1 VKYAVE
7 VDADMGR
14 FPKEW
19 LFHHRWGKKPGKVN
33 GNTFF
38 TFSHDFLEHTWA
50 KPSLTVFA
58 DICFFY
64 MMMYKTNQ
72 TC

>member
-7 VDADMGR
+7 VDADMDR

-33 GNTFF
+33 GTFL
-38 TFSHDFLEHTWA
+38 TFSHDFRQHTWA
-50 KPSLTVFA
+50 KPSLTVFS
-58 DICFFY
+58 DICLFI
-64 MMMYKTNQ
+64 
-72 TC
+72 